1 MTNDITQVQNLVSQ
15 FVRGMIRT
23 GMLMFGSIF
32 FLFRLNTR
40 FGLIALCAFPLIV
53 GCMGLCLA
61 KANPLFTR
69 LQAQLDRIEAQ
80 NQKILRN
87 QTIHMAVTIVLAV
100 VVLAALAFAAVRLNA
115 AYAEVLDACTQVD
128 ALAETLQS
136 SLGTLDPAELDD
148 MMQKLPGIVDQLQK
162 LDVEALNKVLAG
174 LPGLMENVDT
184 LQKQADSIAGVFN
197 SIGAIFGK

>member
-1 MTNDITQVQNLVSQ
+1 MQE
-15 FVRGMIRT
+15 
-23 GMLMFGSIF
+23 
-32 FLFRLNTR
+32 LNHTPDAPET
-40 FGLIALCAFPLIV
+40 AL
-53 GCMGLCLA
+53 
-61 KANPLFTR
+61 
-69 LQAQLDRIEAQ
+69 QEQLDRIEAQ

-184 LQKQADSIAGVFN
+184 LQKQANSIAGVFN

>member
-1 MTNDITQVQNLVSQ
+1 MQE
-15 FVRGMIRT
+15 
-23 GMLMFGSIF
+23 
-32 FLFRLNTR
+32 LNHTPDAPET
-40 FGLIALCAFPLIV
+40 AL
-53 GCMGLCLA
+53 
-61 KANPLFTR
+61 
-69 LQAQLDRIEAQ
+69 QEQLDRIEAQ

-87 QTIHMAVTIVLAV
+87 QTIHMAVTIVLTV
-100 VVLAALAFAAVRLNA
+100 VVLAVLAFAAVRLNA

-128 ALAETLQS
+128 ALAETLQN

>member
-1 MTNDITQVQNLVSQ
+1 MQE
-15 FVRGMIRT
+15 
-23 GMLMFGSIF
+23 
-32 FLFRLNTR
+32 LNHTPD
-40 FGLIALCAFPLIV
+40 APE
-53 GCMGLCLA
+53 
-61 KANPLFTR
+61 TT
-69 LQAQLDRIEAQ
+69 LQEQLDRIEAQ

-87 QTIHMAVTIVLAV
+87 QTIHMAVTIVLTV
-100 VVLAALAFAAVRLNA
+100 VVLAVLAFAAVRLNA

>member
-1 MTNDITQVQNLVSQ
+1 MQELN
-15 FVRGMIRT
+15 RT
-23 GMLMFGSIF
+23 PDAPETALQEQ
-32 FLFRLNTR
+32 LN
-40 FGLIALCAFPLIV
+40 
-53 GCMGLCLA
+53 
-61 KANPLFTR
+61 
-69 LQAQLDRIEAQ
+69 RIEEQ

-87 QTIHMAVTIVLAV
+87 QTIHLAITLVLAV

-174 LPGLMENVDT
+174 LPGLMENVDA

>member
-1 MTNDITQVQNLVSQ
+1 MQE
-15 FVRGMIRT
+15 
-23 GMLMFGSIF
+23 
-32 FLFRLNTR
+32 LNHTPDAPET
-40 FGLIALCAFPLIV
+40 AL
-53 GCMGLCLA
+53 
-61 KANPLFTR
+61 
-69 LQAQLDRIEAQ
+69 QEQLDRIEAQ

-87 QTIHMAVTIVLAV
+87 QTIHMAVTIVLTV
-100 VVLAALAFAAVRLNA
+100 VVLAVLAFAAVRLNA

-174 LPGLMENVDT
+174 LPGLMENVDA

>member
-1 MTNDITQVQNLVSQ
+1 MQE
-15 FVRGMIRT
+15 
-23 GMLMFGSIF
+23 
-32 FLFRLNTR
+32 LNHTPD
-40 FGLIALCAFPLIV
+40 APETA
-53 GCMGLCLA
+53 
-61 KANPLFTR
+61 
-69 LQAQLDRIEAQ
+69 LQAQLDRFEAQ

-162 LDVEALNKVLAG
+162 LDVEARNKVLAG

>member
-1 MTNDITQVQNLVSQ
+1 MQE
-15 FVRGMIRT
+15 
-23 GMLMFGSIF
+23 
-32 FLFRLNTR
+32 LNHTPDAPET
-40 FGLIALCAFPLIV
+40 AL
-53 GCMGLCLA
+53 
-61 KANPLFTR
+61 
-69 LQAQLDRIEAQ
+69 QEQLDRIEAQ

-87 QTIHMAVTIVLAV
+87 QTIHMAVTIVLTV
-100 VVLAALAFAAVRLNA
+100 VVLAVLAFAAVRLNA

>member
-1 MTNDITQVQNLVSQ
+1 MQE
-15 FVRGMIRT
+15 
-23 GMLMFGSIF
+23 
-32 FLFRLNTR
+32 LNHTPDAPET
-40 FGLIALCAFPLIV
+40 AL
-53 GCMGLCLA
+53 
-61 KANPLFTR
+61 
-69 LQAQLDRIEAQ
+69 QEQLDRIEAQ

-184 LQKQADSIAGVFN
+184 LQKQADSIAWVFN

>member
-1 MTNDITQVQNLVSQ
+1 MQE
-15 FVRGMIRT
+15 
-23 GMLMFGSIF
+23 
-32 FLFRLNTR
+32 LNHTPD
-40 FGLIALCAFPLIV
+40 APE
-53 GCMGLCLA
+53 
-61 KANPLFTR
+61 TT
-69 LQAQLDRIEAQ
+69 LQEQLDRIEAQ

-87 QTIHMAVTIVLAV
+87 QTIHMAVTIVLTV
-100 VVLAALAFAAVRLNA
+100 VVLAVLAFAAVRLNA

-174 LPGLMENVDT
+174 LPGLMENVDA

>member
-1 MTNDITQVQNLVSQ
+1 MQELN
-15 FVRGMIRT
+15 RT
-23 GMLMFGSIF
+23 
-32 FLFRLNTR
+32 
-40 FGLIALCAFPLIV
+40 PD
-53 GCMGLCLA
+53 
-61 KANPLFTR
+61 ANSPDAAPETA
-69 LQAQLDRIEAQ
+69 LQAQLDRIEEQ

-162 LDVEALNKVLAG
+162 LDVDALNKVLAG

>member
-1 MTNDITQVQNLVSQ
+1 MQELN
-15 FVRGMIRT
+15 RT
-23 GMLMFGSIF
+23 PDAPE
-32 FLFRLNTR
+32 T
-40 FGLIALCAFPLIV
+40 AL
-53 GCMGLCLA
+53 
-61 KANPLFTR
+61 
-69 LQAQLDRIEAQ
+69 QEQLDRIEEQ

-87 QTIHMAVTIVLAV
+87 QTIHLAITLVLAV

>member
-1 MTNDITQVQNLVSQ
+1 MQELN
-15 FVRGMIRT
+15 RT
-23 GMLMFGSIF
+23 PDAPE
-32 FLFRLNTR
+32 T
-40 FGLIALCAFPLIV
+40 AL
-53 GCMGLCLA
+53 
-61 KANPLFTR
+61 
-69 LQAQLDRIEAQ
+69 QEQLDRIEAQ

-87 QTIHMAVTIVLAV
+87 QTIHMAVTIVLTV

-115 AYAEVLDACTQVD
+115 AYAEELDACTQVD

>member
-1 MTNDITQVQNLVSQ
+1 MQE
-15 FVRGMIRT
+15 
-23 GMLMFGSIF
+23 
-32 FLFRLNTR
+32 LNHTPD
-40 FGLIALCAFPLIV
+40 APETA
-53 GCMGLCLA
+53 
-61 KANPLFTR
+61 
-69 LQAQLDRIEAQ
+69 LQAQLDRFEAQ

>member
-1 MTNDITQVQNLVSQ
+1 MQELN
-15 FVRGMIRT
+15 RT
-23 GMLMFGSIF
+23 PDAPE
-32 FLFRLNTR
+32 T
-40 FGLIALCAFPLIV
+40 AL
-53 GCMGLCLA
+53 
-61 KANPLFTR
+61 
-69 LQAQLDRIEAQ
+69 QEQLDRIEAQ

>member
-1 MTNDITQVQNLVSQ
+1 MQE
-15 FVRGMIRT
+15 
-23 GMLMFGSIF
+23 
-32 FLFRLNTR
+32 LNHTPDAPET
-40 FGLIALCAFPLIV
+40 AL
-53 GCMGLCLA
+53 
-61 KANPLFTR
+61 
-69 LQAQLDRIEAQ
+69 QEQLDRIEAQ

-87 QTIHMAVTIVLAV
+87 QTIHMAITIVLTM

>member
-1 MTNDITQVQNLVSQ
+1 MQELN
-15 FVRGMIRT
+15 RT
-23 GMLMFGSIF
+23 PDAPE
-32 FLFRLNTR
+32 T
-40 FGLIALCAFPLIV
+40 AL
-53 GCMGLCLA
+53 
-61 KANPLFTR
+61 
-69 LQAQLDRIEAQ
+69 QEQLDRIEEQ

-87 QTIHMAVTIVLAV
+87 QAIHLAITLVLAV

-174 LPGLMENVDT
+174 LPGLMENVDA

>member
-1 MTNDITQVQNLVSQ
+1 MQELN
-15 FVRGMIRT
+15 RT
-23 GMLMFGSIF
+23 PDAPE
-32 FLFRLNTR
+32 T
-40 FGLIALCAFPLIV
+40 AL
-53 GCMGLCLA
+53 
-61 KANPLFTR
+61 
-69 LQAQLDRIEAQ
+69 QEQLDRIEAQ

-87 QTIHMAVTIVLAV
+87 QTIHLAITIVLAV

-136 SLGTLDPAELDD
+136 SLGTLDPADLDD

-162 LDVEALNKVLAG
+162 LDVDALNKVLAG
-174 LPGLMENVDT
+174 LPGLMENVDA

>member
-1 MTNDITQVQNLVSQ
+1 MQE
-15 FVRGMIRT
+15 
-23 GMLMFGSIF
+23 
-32 FLFRLNTR
+32 LNHTPDAPET
-40 FGLIALCAFPLIV
+40 AL
-53 GCMGLCLA
+53 
-61 KANPLFTR
+61 
-69 LQAQLDRIEAQ
+69 QEQLDRIEAQ

-87 QTIHMAVTIVLAV
+87 QTIHMAVTIVLTV
-100 VVLAALAFAAVRLNA
+100 VVLAVLAFAAVRLNA

-162 LDVEALNKVLAG
+162 LDVEAL
-174 LPGLMENVDT
+174 
-184 LQKQADSIAGVFN
+184 QKQADSIAGVFN

>member
-1 MTNDITQVQNLVSQ
+1 MQELN
-15 FVRGMIRT
+15 RT
-23 GMLMFGSIF
+23 PDAPE
-32 FLFRLNTR
+32 T
-40 FGLIALCAFPLIV
+40 AL
-53 GCMGLCLA
+53 
-61 KANPLFTR
+61 
-69 LQAQLDRIEAQ
+69 QEQLDRIEEQ

-87 QTIHMAVTIVLAV
+87 QTIHLAITLVLAV
-100 VVLAALAFAAVRLNA
+100 VGLAALAFAAVRLNA

-174 LPGLMENVDT
+174 LPGLMENVDA

>member
-1 MTNDITQVQNLVSQ
+1 MQELN
-15 FVRGMIRT
+15 RT
-23 GMLMFGSIF
+23 PDAPE
-32 FLFRLNTR
+32 T
-40 FGLIALCAFPLIV
+40 AL
-53 GCMGLCLA
+53 
-61 KANPLFTR
+61 
-69 LQAQLDRIEAQ
+69 QEQLDRIEAQ

-87 QTIHMAVTIVLAV
+87 QTIHMAVTIVLTV

>member
-1 MTNDITQVQNLVSQ
+1 MQELN
-15 FVRGMIRT
+15 RT
-23 GMLMFGSIF
+23 PD
-32 FLFRLNTR
+32 TPET
-40 FGLIALCAFPLIV
+40 AL
-53 GCMGLCLA
+53 
-61 KANPLFTR
+61 
-69 LQAQLDRIEAQ
+69 QEQLDRIEAQ

-87 QTIHMAVTIVLAV
+87 QTIHLAITLVLAV

-174 LPGLMENVDT
+174 LPGLMENVDA

>member
-1 MTNDITQVQNLVSQ
+1 MQELN
-15 FVRGMIRT
+15 RT
-23 GMLMFGSIF
+23 PDAPE
-32 FLFRLNTR
+32 T
-40 FGLIALCAFPLIV
+40 AL
-53 GCMGLCLA
+53 
-61 KANPLFTR
+61 
-69 LQAQLDRIEAQ
+69 QEQLDRIEAQ

-87 QTIHMAVTIVLAV
+87 QTIHMAVTIVLTV
-100 VVLAALAFAAVRLNA
+100 VVLAVLAFAAVRLNA

-174 LPGLMENVDT
+174 LPGLMENVDA